1 MRQFNLRLFGVLVAI
16 VVVFGTGIY
25 KLHDYQ
31 VKENAPVFLGEARH
45 AVEEAEQ
52 AKADKNPEKAGKAY
66 GLAFKK
72 YEEYLKFAP
81 YDIDALEE
89 YGLLLADLR
98 SYNMA
103 RDRLEE
109 VLRRAQSA
117 GEDRPKIRRR
127 LVDMAIEIGQLCQ
140 DPRFVPDAAERS
152 RQTARWYGVARDHL
166 ENYLLQESPD
176 DAELL
181 ELLGRCQA
189 AGGEYKAAAKSFRRA
204 IDSAPHLVE
213 AYPRLAGLLRLRLN
227 GAKEAD
233 EWMEKLVGANADSYT
248 ALLLSAAYLKENG
261 SLEQA
266 QEQAVRALDLA
277 DKALAEAEG
286 ALKATPNDPPWE
298 TKRDAASRNRR
309 QGLLLAA
316 RCALE
321 AANRSSEEQKKEVG
335 AEEHYQQA
343 RQYVERGMALYPED
357 AEMYT
362 TLADIEIRSGLAEKA
377 SRADRAAR
385 AVAALRKGLAP
396 THNAPVILLRL
407 TELLI
412 DADRT
417 DEASKVLEQL
427 REAKVEPALSSYL
440 EGRIYFAR
448 GDWSRAIRSFDEARS
463 GLSGLAS
470 WAHLVKQVD
479 VWLGRCYGELGN
491 PDQEQAAYRRA
502 INADPTFALAKAY
515 LAQSLLNTGMVESA
529 WTEFQ
534 RMKKLG
540 KTPAGAAIPLARMLI
555 LRNLRLNSA
564 QRDWS
569 QAEILLDELAKAE
582 PDSVQIPLLRSEILV
597 AQNRVPDAEE
607 LLRKAR
613 DKTPQ
618 KVELWTQ
625 LVSLAQRAEDWK
637 QVESLLD
644 EAGQKLQ
651 QPGDQVDLRLAR
663 ARYLVR
669 RYGTDAKRQLR
680 ELAEVPA
687 DGYSDADRVKLWNGV
702 LNVARQAGDIEE
714 ARILCQRI
722 ADKQPNNVQVRFM
735 LFELALQADDDTGMQ
750 KALADVQSIEGK
762 GPLWHYGEA
771 VRLSLLARSSKGS
784 DSRLDEALAH
794 LARARESRPSWSRV
808 PLLAAG
814 IYDQQKQS
822 ARALENYQRAIELGD
837 YNPVAIRRA
846 AQLLSQQGRYSEARD
861 VIRVLEGRPVPL
873 SDELENIKGQV
884 EFRLGNLD
892 SAVELARKG
901 ALNSKDFRDFIW
913 LGQVLDAKRRQ
924 LQAEGNKALAQQL
937 MGETEQ
943 ALRHAVE
950 LSSQTAETWVP
961 LIGFLGATEQRDKAE
976 EAIQQAREKL
986 PPDQAPLALAQ
997 CYAAIGQFDAAQEQY
1012 AGALAAAPNNSSIV
1026 RTVAEFYWRIGKY
1039 KQAEEQLQRIIS
1051 GKVKAQQADVMWA
1064 RRLRALILLN
1074 QGGYQSLQQ
1083 AQELADEN
1091 LKLDPSSIQD
1101 RRLKATVRASIPGHT
1116 ADAARLFEEII
1127 RGRQGAVA
1135 DDKFN
1140 LAKLLLAQGNWA
1152 KYLSTMVNLLS
1163 EHGDDPRYLQFH
1175 VNALLDREPGNAE
1188 SWLERL
1194 EKIAPDQFA
1203 TVSLRA
1209 ELLFRRGKYQQT
1221 IDLLKEFVDRPA
1233 AQPPDRASRLRL
1245 AGERLEQFPRQ
1256 IPGAER
1262 EVWGP
1267 RFVREAE
1274 LLFRSYVDARPSQEI
1289 LLVAFLARLGLID
1302 DSLNV
1307 LERLWPGS
1315 NPVMIAQVTVP
1326 LLRAENISSE
1336 QIQRGEKVLQAALKK
1351 YDRAI
1356 PLLLVLADTYT
1367 TYERY
1372 DEAEPLY
1379 REILK
1384 KNETNPVALNNLAVL
1399 LAFQRVK
1406 LDEALRLV
1414 NRAMEISG
1422 PVGSMLDTRATVYL
1436 ALGQP
1441 DKALADLKEALAEA
1455 AAPVR
1460 LFHQAQ
1466 AYDQARDEEHAL
1478 DALKKAQK
1486 AGLTAEMLQPPDRRA
1501 YKKLLKL
1508 LR

>member
-1 MRQFNLRLFGVLVAI
+1 MKQFNLRLFGVLVAI

-25 KLHDYQ
+25 FLHGFQ
-31 VKENAPVFLGEARH
+31 VKRNAHVFLDEARRSK
-45 AVEEAEQ
+45 EQAEQ
-52 AKADKNPEKAGKAY
+52 AKADKNIEKAREAY
-66 GLAFKK
+66 NEAFKN
-72 YEEYLKFAP
+72 YGEYLKFAP
-81 YDIDALEE
+81 DDLDALEE
-89 YGLLLADLR
+89 YGLLLADLQR
-98 SYNMA
+98 YNLA
-103 RDRLEE
+103 FTNLEKL
-109 VLRRAQSA
+109 LRQAQSA
-117 GEDRPKIRRR
+117 GEDRPKVRRR
-127 LVDMAIEIGQLCQ
+127 LVDLAIELGQLSQ
-140 DPRFVPDAAERS
+140 TIQDAAERS
-152 RQTARWYGVARDHL
+152 RQTARWFGVARDHL

-189 AGGEYKAAAKSFRRA
+189 ASGEYAAAAKSFRRA

-213 AYPRLAGLLRLRLN
+213 AYPRLAGLLRLRLSR
-227 GAKEAD
+227 AKEAD
-233 EWMEKLVGANADSYT
+233 QWMEKLVNANADSYT
-248 ALLLSAAYLKENG
+248 ALLLSAAYLRENG
-261 SLEQA
+261 SLEEA

-277 DKALAEAEG
+277 DKALAKAED
-286 ALKATPNDPPWE
+286 ALKANPNDPSWE
-298 TKRDAASRNRR
+298 TKRDAASRSRR

-321 AANRSSEEQKKEVG
+321 GAHRSNEEQKKEEG
-335 AEEHYQQA
+335 AEEYYQRA
-343 RQYVERGMALYPED
+343 RQYVERGIALYPED

-362 TLADIEIRSGLAEKA
+362 TLADIEIRAGVAEKA

-396 THNAPVILLRL
+396 TQNAPDILWKMAN
-407 TELLI
+407 LLV
-412 DADRT
+412 DTDRT

-427 REAKVEPALSSYL
+427 RDVKVADPLLSVL
-440 EGRIYFAR
+440 QGRICFAR
-448 GDWSRAIRSFDEARS
+448 GDWSKAIKSFDEARS
-463 GLSGLAS
+463 GLSGLAP

-502 INADPTFALAKAY
+502 INADPNFSLAKAY
-515 LAQSLLNTGMVESA
+515 LAQSLLNTGMVENA
-529 WTEFQ
+529 WMEYQ
-534 RMKKLG
+534 KMKRLG
-540 KTPAGAAIPLARMLI
+540 KTPAGAAIPLARMLV
-555 LRNLRLNSA
+555 LKNLRLNPA

-569 QAEILLDELAKAE
+569 QAEILLGEVAKSE
-582 PDSVQIPLLRSEILV
+582 PGSTQIPLLQSEILV

-613 DKTPQ
+613 DKAPD

-625 LVSLAQRAEDWK
+625 LASLAQRAGDWK

-644 EAGQKLQ
+644 EAEQKLK
-651 QPGDQVDLRLAR
+651 QPGDKVDLRLAR

-669 RYGTDAKRQLR
+669 RYGAEAKKQLR

-687 DGYSDADRVKLWNGV
+687 ESFSDADRVKLWNGV
-702 LNVARQAGDIEE
+702 LNAAVQVGDIEE
-714 ARILCQRI
+714 GRILCQRI

-735 LFELALQADDDTGMQ
+735 LFELALQANDDTGMQ

-771 VRLSLLARSSKGS
+771 VRLSLLARNSKGS
-784 DSRLDEALAH
+784 DSRLDEALPH
-794 LARARESRPSWSRV
+794 LARARELRPSWSRV

-814 IYDQQKQS
+814 IYDQQRNS
-822 ARALENYQRAIELGD
+822 ARALENYLRAIELGD
-837 YNPVAIRRA
+837 YNTVAIRRA
-846 AQLLSQQGRYSEARD
+846 AQLLSQQGRFSEARD
-861 VIRVLEGRPVPL
+861 VIHVLEQRQVPL
-873 SDELENIKGQV
+873 SPELERIKSPLDLQGGDV
-884 EFRLGNLD
+884 D
-892 SAVELARKG
+892 SALELARKG
-901 ALNSKDFRDFIW
+901 ALDSKDFRQHIW
-913 LGQVLDAKRRQ
+913 LGQVLDVKRRQ
-924 LQAEGNKALAQQL
+924 VQAEGNSARAQQL

-943 ALRHAVE
+943 ALRHAVD

-961 LIGFLGATEQRDKAE
+961 LVRFLGGTEQRDKAQ

-997 CYAAIGQFDAAQEQY
+997 CYEAIGEFDPAQEQY
-1012 AGALAAAPNNSSIV
+1012 AGALAAAPNNPSIV

-1039 KQAEEQLQRIIS
+1039 KQAEDQLQRIIE
-1051 GKVKAQQADVMWA
+1051 GEVQAQQADVMWA
-1064 RRLRALILLN
+1064 RRLWALILLN
-1074 QGGYQSLQQ
+1074 QGRYQSLQK
-1083 AQELADEN
+1083 AQELTEQN

-1101 RRLKATVRASIPGHT
+1101 RRLMATILAAIPGHT

-1127 RGRQGAVA
+1127 RGRQAAVA
-1135 DDKFN
+1135 DDKYN
-1140 LAKLLLAQGNWA
+1140 LAKLYLAQGNRP
-1152 KYLSTMVNLLS
+1152 KFNSTMVSLLS
-1163 EHGDDPRYLQFH
+1163 EHGDDPRYLQTY
-1175 VNALLDREPGNAE
+1175 VSALLDREPETAE

-1194 EKIAPDQFA
+1194 EKVAPDQFA

-1209 ELLFRRGKYQQT
+1209 ELLFRRGKYEQT
-1221 IDLLKEFVDRPA
+1221 IDLLKGFVDRPA

-1274 LLFRSYVDARPSQEI
+1274 LLFRRYVDERPSQEV

-1307 LERLWPGS
+1307 LERIWPRS
-1315 NPVMIAQVTVP
+1315 NPVMLAQVSVP
-1326 LLRAENISSE
+1326 LLRAEKISSE
-1336 QIQRGEKVLQAALKK
+1336 QLQRGEKILQAALKK
-1351 YDRAI
+1351 YDRPI
-1356 PLLLVLADTYT
+1356 PLLLVLADAYT

-1379 REILK
+1379 REILQ

-1399 LAFQRVK
+1399 FAFQRVK

-1441 DKALADLKEALAEA
+1441 DKALADLKEALAESA
-1455 AAPVR
+1455 TPVR

-1486 AGLTAEMLQPPDRRA
+1486 AGLTAEMLQPPERRA

-1508 LR
+1508 LQ